1 MIPYAAKAY
10 AAALGNCNS
19 FQTFDDSPLK
29 RPELARIFHGAE
41 PPAEL
46 AALNDAGAGVFC
58 TINATDGRGRKA
70 SNIKTIRALACDFDH
85 GHPDTWH
92 LPPSMIVRS
101 ANGLH
106 VYWFVDD
113 CPLDQ
118 FKPAQQRLAAM
129 YGSDSKV
136 CDLPRVLRV
145 PGYLHLKDAPFL
157 VRLVSCSGI
166 RYRLA
171 DVLRDVPPLPAPPT
185 PAPRSP
191 RDPSLPRGRRL
202 ADIDVLSEFRDA
214 GLYRCAL
221 GGGKHAVIC
230 PWEGEHT
237 RPDYSS
243 ERGDSTVIW
252 ETSASGTPVF
262 HCSHSH
268 CDRRYLVH
276 ALKQLGTWQ

>member
-129 YGSDSKV
+129 YEATAKCATCPGFCGCRATCTSRTRRFWSGWCRAQASDTAWLT
-136 CDLPRVLRV
+136 CCGTCRRCLPRR
-145 PGYLHLKDAPFL
+145 H
-157 VRLVSCSGI
+157 
-166 RYRLA
+166 
-171 DVLRDVPPLPAPPT
+171 
-185 PAPRSP
+185 
-191 RDPSLPRGRRL
+191 LPRGRR
-202 ADIDVLSEFRDA
+202 AIRA
-214 GLYRCAL
+214 CP
-221 GGGKHAVIC
+221 AVAAW
-230 PWEGEHT
+230 PT
-237 RPDYSS
+237 
-243 ERGDSTVIW
+243 STCCR
-252 ETSASGTPVF
+252 SSGTRGCTVV
-262 HCSHSH
+262 
-268 CDRRYLVH
+268 R
-276 ALKQLGTWQ
+276 